1 MKRAVVSLLVSIS
14 FFVLVTPSKAFASP
28 PLPIIDRINGPSSS
42 FYQTAFS
49 PSAVERRRN
58 VQTTVQRR
66 QSGSESSLGASGEQ
80 EKVTKLLLSLLID
93 FVGFASFGL
102 PGVGEAGDLA
112 WAPISGLL
120 ISFLYGN
127 ALLGGL
133 GFLEE
138 LLPGADFIPTATIG
152 WFIVYYGKSNDLSD
166 SDSSNSQGESIDNDG
181 VSITTTLDADTS
193 NQAGRLAGDKYGDT
207 GGKFMNAIDVDIDI

>member
-1 MKRAVVSLLVSIS
+1 MV
-14 FFVLVTPSKAFASP
+14 
-28 PLPIIDRINGPSSS
+28 
-42 FYQTAFS
+42 
-49 PSAVERRRN
+49 
-58 VQTTVQRR
+58 
-66 QSGSESSLGASGEQ
+66 
-80 EKVTKLLLSLLID
+80 LSLLID

-152 WFIVYYGKSNDLSD
+152 WFIVYYGKSNGLSD
-166 SDSSNSQGESIDNDG
+166 LDSSNSQGLSIDNDG
-181 VSITTTLDADTS
+181 VSITTMSDADTS
-193 NQAGRLAGDKYGDT
+193 NRVGRSAEDKYNDT
-207 GGKFMNAIDVDIDI
+207 GKKIVDAIDVDIDV